1 MGPRAEIMR
10 GQAPRQ
16 VSVKASNQNRKL
28 GTGAKRE
35 QVPKQRGIPQKQK
48 EPKLLADDRYAFTL

>member
-35 QVPKQRGIPQKQK
+35 QVPKQRGMSAEGKPA
-48 EPKLLADDRYAFTL
+48 KLLVEERYASDL